1 MKIRIFFLLFV
12 SFLLSFAN
20 VPFANAEDSRIYS
33 EGEHIGNASS
43 YYYGG
48 SLYLNAGQ
56 IARTLGGKTD
66 YLPASG
72 KLLISA
78 RRMKAIFSV
87 NKGKVIINGQK
98 IVFSE
103 PLIIRAGI
111 PFVLAKC
118 FESEDMAAA
127 YGGHITFSSA
137 MEETSAPEN
146 TATMPISG
154 EHSCNTAAVPAVNS
168 SPAANSG
175 ETVSITALRSGNH
188 ADKTRLVIQLSSP
201 AAWQHSRSGNILI
214 IGIPESIPDNEVL
227 SSAAAVRGQ
236 EILSADIASNRTS
249 NGRPFTA
256 ITVRLADTAGE
267 INIFSLSGPSR
278 IVADVYNVNASFD
291 KNEAHLPESNAASV
305 QKDSIPAALP
315 SSDNGQNGPLKKVVP
330 MASVSEEMFFDPDIY
345 DENTEGIIYE
355 EDDISSLP
363 ELVPLDSKN
372 TVPANA
378 QTATA
383 VSKAKKEVNALKTK
397 SKKGNTVKKVKSS
410 PDNSSSADIPSS
422 VMAGLKASG
431 LDYSSS
437 KQTEKKTQ
445 ELPQKSVSS
454 ALAVRKPQAKKAVS
468 SAAVSGKRIIVIDP
482 SHGGKD
488 SGGQKK
494 FGLSEKQYSLL
505 LAMEIQNMFEEN
517 ESFQVVLTR
526 NDDSFLPLA
535 RRSSMANEIK
545 ADLFISLHGDSSKG
559 YNAKGF
565 SVYSFSE
572 TGSDSDALETAYR
585 ENASTELES
594 ENERPSAAALA
605 ADKASSQK
613 EESRRLAGIVA
624 SELARGTTL
633 KNNGVH
639 QANFMLL
646 RLVEAPSIFVFAGH
660 MTNSAD
666 KKIMDDK
673 HSRKRIARSI
683 YNGIM
688 SYSDMKG
695 WTKK

>member
-12 SFLLSFAN
+12 FFLLPFAN
-20 VPFANAEDSRIYS
+20 VPFASAEDSKIYS
-33 EGEHIGNASS
+33 EGAHIGSASS
-43 YYYGG
+43 CYHGG

-56 IARTLGGKTD
+56 IARALGGKTD

-72 KLLISA
+72 KLIISA
-78 RRMKAIFSV
+78 KRMKAIFSV
-87 NKGKVIINGQK
+87 DNGKVIINDQK
-98 IVFSE
+98 TVFSE
-103 PLIIRAGI
+103 PLIIRSGI
-111 PFVLAKC
+111 PFVLARC

-137 MEETSAPEN
+137 VEGTDVQEKPA
-146 TATMPISG
+146 AMPD
-154 EHSCNTAAVPAVNS
+154 TVPAAAYS
-168 SPAANSG
+168 SSAANSV
-175 ETVSITALRSGNH
+175 EPVAITALRSGNH

-201 AAWQHSRSGNILI
+201 ATWQHSRSGDILM
-214 IGIPESIPDNEVL
+214 IGIPGSVPGNDVL
-227 SSAAAVRGQ
+227 SSAAAIKGQ
-236 EILSADIASNRTS
+236 EILSADIASNRAS
-249 NGRPFTA
+249 DGRPFTA
-256 ITVRLADTAGE
+256 IAVRLSAAAGE
-267 INIFSLSGPSR
+267 INIFSLTGPNR

-291 KNEAHLPESNAASV
+291 KNETPMTGSTAAGTTKKDNDNA
-305 QKDSIPAALP
+305 PALP
-315 SSDNGQNGPLKKVVP
+315 SADNSQNRSIKKVVP
-330 MASVSEEMFFDPDIY
+330 MPSVSEEMFIDPDIY
-345 DENTEGIIYE
+345 DENTDGIVYE
-355 EDDISSLP
+355 EDDFSSLP

-378 QTATA
+378 QTETS

-410 PDNSSSADIPSS
+410 PGNDASADIPSS

-437 KQTEKKTQ
+437 KQTEKKSQ

-454 ALAVRKPQAKKAVS
+454 ALAVRKPQTKKTVS

-526 NDDSFLPLA
+526 NDDSFMPLA
-535 RRSSMANEIK
+535 KRSSMANEIK

-605 ADKASSQK
+605 AAKAYSQK